1 MIRLKFEC
9 RSIFRQKPALY
20 VIAMIL
26 FSASQLSGQIRPIS
40 VLQIKDSLEQNSRQG
55 HPIVLENDSNGLF
68 YFNYFSKDTLML
80 RRQSGTSFQNYFI
93 VSKDFNAND
102 GLQHCIVKDKNRII
116 LLNQSNNSI
125 QCYECKGNGSL
136 VRCTKLSEFKL
147 ELVKKERLIRME
159 RDNQNIYLVS
169 YNFNSHSQKF
179 YLLNAE
185 NKATKLL
192 YSSFN
197 PFVEIFFSD
206 DNVSN
211 YSFYNNKLAL
221 TDFYS
226 GNTLMINL
234 LNSHVDTVKMPV
246 VLNAK
251 RTSLGTFEKLNNK
264 YNKHAT
270 WANYDS
276 LMNLGYNYN
285 HTINSF
291 FLNDS
296 LLLITVRFMDL
307 NSAPFEMI
315 AININTQ
322 RAIFK
327 QRRTQKK
334 YGSEIVNLLNMP
346 IYLGFEESNYIGD
359 GIIYVYKE
367 MPKLNKYD
375 FGGFFNKMNEL
386 GGSKI
391 GTFVMYKNVFNN

>member
-1 MIRLKFEC
+1 
-9 RSIFRQKPALY
+9 
-20 VIAMIL
+20 MIL
-26 FSASQLSGQIRPIS
+26 FSCSQLSGQIRPIS
-40 VLQIKDSLEQNSRQG
+40 VLKIKDSLIQNSRQG
-55 HPIVLENDSNGLF
+55 HPIVLANDSNGLF

-80 RRQSGTSFQNYFI
+80 RRQSGASYQNYFI
-93 VSKDFNAND
+93 LSKDFNAND

-125 QCYECKGNGSL
+125 QCYDCKGNGSL
-136 VRCTKLSEFKL
+136 VECTKLSEFKL
-147 ELVKKERLIRME
+147 ELGKKERLIRME

-185 NKATKLL
+185 NKAMKLL

-234 LNSHVDTVKMPV
+234 LNSHVDTVKMPI

-251 RTSLGTFEKLNNK
+251 RPSLGTLERLVNRYDK
-264 YNKHAT
+264 YPT
-270 WANYDS
+270 MANFDS
-276 LMNLGYNYN
+276 MMNLIYNYN
-285 HTINSF
+285 RLVNSF
-291 FLNDS
+291 FLDDS
-296 LLLITVRFMDL
+296 VILIFINFIDP
-307 NSAPFEMI
+307 NAAPFDMI
-315 AININTQ
+315 ALNVSNQ
-322 RAIFK
+322 KAIFK
-327 QRRTQKK
+327 QRYLNIKS
-334 YGSEIVNLLNMP
+334 GSETVKITNLP
-346 IYLGFEESNYIGD
+346 IYIGNEESNYFGD

-367 MPKLNKYD
+367 MPELNKYD
-375 FGGFFNKMNEL
+375 FGGFFNKMEQV

>member
-1 MIRLKFEC
+1 MIRLKFVF
-9 RSIFRQKPALY
+9 RSVFRQKPALF

-26 FSASQLSGQIRPIS
+26 LSCSQLSGQIRPIS
-40 VLQIKDSLEQNSRQG
+40 VLPVKDSLTQKIHPG
-55 HPIVLENDSNGLF
+55 HPIVLANDSNGLF

-93 VSKDFNAND
+93 LSKDFNAND

-125 QCYECKGNGSL
+125 QCYDCKGNGSL
-136 VRCTKLSEFKL
+136 VGCTKLSEFKL
-147 ELVKKERLIRME
+147 ELGKKERLIRIE
-159 RDNQNIYLVS
+159 RDDEHVYLVS
-169 YNFNSHSQKF
+169 YNFNSRCQMF
-179 YLLNAE
+179 YLLDAE
-185 NKATKLL
+185 KKATKLL

-234 LNSHVDTVKMPV
+234 LNSHIDTVKLPV
-246 VLNAK
+246 MLTAK
-251 RTSLGTFEKLNNK
+251 RPSLAAFDKLNNK

-270 WANYDS
+270 WANYNS
-276 LMNLGYNYN
+276 LMTLVYNYN
-285 HTINSF
+285 HISNSF

-296 LLLITVRFMDL
+296 TLLITFRFKDI
-307 NSAPFEMI
+307 NSAPFDMI
-315 AININTQ
+315 AVNVITE

-327 QRRTQKK
+327 QKSYQKN
-334 YGSEIVNLLNMP
+334 YGSETINLTNLL
-346 IYLGFEESNYIGD
+346 IYIGNEEANYFGD
-359 GIIYVYKE
+359 GTIYVYKE
-367 MPKLNKYD
+367 MPELNKYD
-375 FGGFFNKMNEL
+375 SREFFNKMNEL

-391 GTFVMYKNVFNN
+391 GTFIMYKSVF